1 MNTKLWY
8 NLTMVNTKQSGI
20 VLTKDVNSYTFLNLN
35 ATKINEIIKIIESKI
50 SFKTITEIVWKQNWF
65 YII

>member
-1 MNTKLWY
+1 
-8 NLTMVNTKQSGI
+8 MVNTKQSGI